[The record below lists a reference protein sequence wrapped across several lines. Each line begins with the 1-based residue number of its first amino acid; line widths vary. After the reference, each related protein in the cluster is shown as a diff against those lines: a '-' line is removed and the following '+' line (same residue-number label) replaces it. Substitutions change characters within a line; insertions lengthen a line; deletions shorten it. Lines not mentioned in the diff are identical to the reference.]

1 MGKFVQQLKDGWTLV
16 KESLV
21 VARRYPKLL
30 VPLFLT
36 WIFIAS
42 CVLAFRYLP
51 LDGFWLFITIF
62 FAIVYSLVLSCL
74 FLLELIQQ
82 LESGRKLS
90 LSRAVFDVMKQS
102 AIKALPIAFVWA
114 ILWFILLIFT
124 PKKRDDDTEASLS
137 DAAET
142 LSGANSPFSLS
153 IELLKKLLRMF
164 FFLTLP
170 AIAWEGKGP
179 ASGFKQTFKIVKT
192 HPLQFLSTY
201 ALTLAAATLIA
212 LPLIPY
218 YIAAEAEIVLPTWTY
233 IVVIIYS
240 GIVWT
245 AEIYLEQMS
254 LALLYMWHL
263 KWVDRGAT
271 GQLSDVPQ
279 PSLLDEVH
287 ELVPRQIPRTAHTS
301 IDQPAQIP

>member
-1 MGKFVQQLKDGWTLV
+1 MRKFIQQLKDGWTLV
-16 KESLV
+16 KESMV

-30 VPLFLT
+30 VPLFIT

-42 CVLAFRYLP
+42 CTLAYRYLP
-51 LDGFWLFITIF
+51 LDGFWLFIVIF
-62 FAIVYSLVLSCL
+62 FATVYSLVLSCL

-82 LESGRKLS
+82 LESGKKLS
-90 LSRAVFDVMKQS
+90 ISRAVFDFLSQS
-102 AIKALPIAFVWA
+102 ALKALPIAFVWA
-114 ILWFILLIFT
+114 TLWFILLIFT
-124 PKKRDDDTEASLS
+124 PKKRDTDTEASLS

-142 LSGANSPFSLS
+142 LSGANSPFSLG

-179 ASGFKQTFKIVKT
+179 ATGFKQAFKIVKT
-192 HPLQFLSTY
+192 HPMQFLSTHSI
-201 ALTLAAATLIA
+201 TLAAATFIA

-218 YIAAEAEIVLPTWTY
+218 YIAAEAEVVLPAWAY
-233 IVVIIYS
+233 LAVIVYS

-245 AEIYLEQMS
+245 TEIYLEQMS

-263 KWVDRGAT
+263 KWVHNGST
-271 GQLSDVPQ
+271 GELSSAPQ

-287 ELVPRQIPRTAHTS
+287 ELTPQQAKH
-301 IDQPAQIP
+301 